1 MKAGNQLA
9 QVAHVMSS
17 FAIEHS
23 DVHADWQTNSNYLVI
38 LSVEDEISLSSILEK
53 ARELGIKTSS
63 FIEPDLGDQLTAIA
77 LEPSE
82 ETYRITSSLPL
93 ALKELSVER
102 KEVSHVG

>member
-1 MKAGNQLA
+1 MKAGAQLA

-38 LSVEDEISLSSILEK
+38 LSVEDEVSLSSILEK
-53 ARELGIKTSS
+53 ARELGIKASS

-93 ALKELSVER
+93 ALKEFSVER